1 MSNSLYECVNIN
13 KDIQIVNNEI
23 QFTWSRL
30 GHIYE
35 EYMQNIYK
43 EFKTKIL
50 TTRFFLN
57 DIYILLE
64 SENKVQIGR
73 PI

>member
-13 KDIQIVNNEI
+13 KDIQIVNNVI

-43 EFKTKIL
+43 EFKTKIF
-50 TTRFFLN
+50 TKRFFFN
-57 DIYILLE
+57 DIYIYIAG
-64 SENKVQIGR
+64 K
-73 PI
+73 